1 MDCHSL
7 KHAQGRNQTCSATSG
22 TFRLL
27 CLLRV
32 VVLLEFT
39 GNIDFRNV
47 ACMIFHWL
55 LVKGLKRSIM
65 EDLIDSVA
73 VDRFILARNAGSEN
87 QGY

>member
-1 MDCHSL
+1 ML
-7 KHAQGRNQTCSATSG
+7 KAGIRPA
-22 TFRLL
+22 LL
-27 CLLRV
+27 PRALFAWLFLLRV

-47 ACMIFHWL
+47 ARMIFHWL